1 MFIIKAEA
9 ARWKFR
15 NFQESRNPTLAFDP
29 LILTTSLAVAGV
41 LVALFLVLSVRK
53 YPKGNEKMIE
63 IWNAIREGSNAYLK
77 RQFRTITIIA
87 IIISLVI
94 LAAFSATVNF
104 TYGGE
109 IALSFLL
116 GVAFSL
122 FAAYV
127 ALYSATNANVR
138 STAAAEKSTYEAL
151 KVATLGGG
159 ALGLAVIS
167 MSLLGLSILYAAFRD
182 PGVLAG
188 FGFGASLAALFA
200 QLGGGIFTKS
210 ADVGADLV
218 GKVEENF
225 PEDDPRNPAAIADN
239 VGDNV
244 GDEAGRGADLF
255 ESLTAE
261 NLGGM
266 IIGLIVS
273 IIIFNGVINPYYV
286 TMPLIV
292 RSLGI
297 IATFVGLAV
306 AVLEK
311 KFKNP
316 IKPTRD
322 GLLVASLIAA
332 ILMFVATWYVFG
344 PSGLTPSG
352 SALGAYALY
361 GCMLSGLAAGLLIV
375 VYTEFYTGSEAK
387 PVITIAERS
396 KSGPALTIMSG
407 NAVGMISSGLPVITV
422 AVAPLISFWL
432 GEQFSG
438 FSGLLPALSNDP
450 FLGGGYRTTMAAM
463 GMLSTA
469 GIVLTMDGLG
479 PIVDNAGGIAEMSG
493 APEVIRERIE
503 PLDALGN
510 TTKALTKGYAMGSA
524 ALASLL
530 LFQAFVLEVARYQ
543 AKILDLTTITA
554 AQATLLGTKLS
565 SLGTSLALNHPDVV
579 IGALIGAM
587 LPFVFSGTAINAVS
601 VGAYRMV
608 EEVRRQLREIPG
620 LRDGTAKPNYAAAV
634 DISTR
639 TALRL
644 MVVPGA
650 IPVVAPLVVGI
661 FLGWAAVGALVVGAT
676 LSAIP
681 LAIMMMWGGAAMDNA
696 KKYVEMGHFGG
707 KNTETHAAT
716 VVGDTVGDPWKDT
729 AGPSLHILIKLL
741 NTISLVF
748 VPLFLSAIIIL

>member
-1 MFIIKAEA
+1 
-9 ARWKFR
+9 
-15 NFQESRNPTLAFDP
+15 LAFDP

-41 LVALFLVLSVRK
+41 IAAVFLVLSVRR
-53 YPKGNEKMIE
+53 YPKGNEKMIA
-63 IWNAIREGSNAYLK
+63 IWTAIREGSNAYLK
-77 RQFRTITIIA
+77 RQFRTIAVIA

-94 LAAFSATVNF
+94 VVAFGATVNF
-104 TYGGE
+104 TYGSE

-159 ALGLAVIS
+159 ALGLVVIS
-167 MSLLGLSILYAAFRD
+167 MSLLGLSILYAVFGD

-273 IIIFNGVINPYYV
+273 VILFKGVVSATIYYV

-297 IATFVGLAV
+297 VATFVGLAV
-306 AVLEK
+306 AVYEK
-311 KFKNP
+311 KFRNP

-322 GLLVASLIAA
+322 GLLVASVVVAV
-332 ILMFVATWYVFG
+332 LMFIATWYVFG

-352 SALGAYALY
+352 QALAAYALY
-361 GCMLSGLAAGLLIV
+361 GCMLSGLVAGLLIV
-375 VYTEFYTGSEAK
+375 IYTEFYTGSNAK
-387 PVITIAERS
+387 PVLTIAERS
-396 KSGPALTIMSG
+396 KSGPALTVISG
-407 NAVGMISSGLPVITV
+407 TAVGMISTGLPVITV
-422 AVAPLISFWL
+422 AIALLISFFL
-432 GEQFSG
+432 GEQFA
-438 FSGLLPALSNDP
+438 GLIGLNS
-450 FLGGGYRTTMAAM
+450 FLGGVYGTTMAAM

-493 APEVIRERIE
+493 APAVIRERIE

-543 AKILDLTTITA
+543 LKIFDLGSITQ
-554 AQATLLGTKLS
+554 AQAILLGNS
-565 SLGTSLALNHPDVV
+565 VQSLGTLLALNNPDVI
-579 IGALIGAM
+579 IGAFIGAM

-601 VGAYRMV
+601 IGSYRMV

-620 LRDGTAKPNYAAAV
+620 LREGNAKPNYAAAV

-644 MVVPGA
+644 MIVPGA
-650 IPVVAPLVVGI
+650 IPVVAPIVVGV

-676 LSAIP
+676 ISAIP
-681 LAIMMMWGGAAMDNA
+681 LAITMMWGGAAMDNA

-748 VPLFLSAIIIL
+748 IPLFLSAIIIFH

>member
-1 MFIIKAEA
+1 
-9 ARWKFR
+9 
-15 NFQESRNPTLAFDP
+15 LAFDP
-29 LILTTSLAVAGV
+29 LILTTSLAAAGV
-41 LVALFLVLSVRK
+41 IAAIFLVLSIRK
-53 YPKGNEKMIE
+53 YPKGNEKMIA
-63 IWNAIREGSNAYLK
+63 IWTAIREGSNAYLK
-77 RQFRTITIIA
+77 RQFRTIAIIA

-94 LAAFSATVNF
+94 VAAFGATVNF
-104 TYGGE
+104 IYGSE
-109 IALSFLL
+109 IGLSFLL
-116 GVAFSL
+116 GLAFSL

-159 ALGLAVIS
+159 ALGLVVIS
-167 MSLLGLSILYAAFRD
+167 MSLLGLSLLYAIFRD
-182 PGVLAG
+182 PGILAG

-273 IIIFNGVINPYYV
+273 IILFQGINVYYV

-297 IATFVGLAV
+297 VATFVGLAV
-306 AVLEK
+306 AVFEK

-322 GLLVASLIAA
+322 GLLVASVIAA

-422 AVAPLISFWL
+422 AITLLISFWL
-432 GEQFSG
+432 GEQFAG

-450 FLGGGYRTTMAAM
+450 FLGGVYGTTMAAM

-503 PLDALGN
+503 PLDVLGN

-554 AQATLLGTKLS
+554 SQATLLGTKLS

-620 LRDGTAKPNYAAAV
+620 LREGTAKPNYAAAV

-650 IPVVAPLVVGI
+650 IPVVAPLVVGV

-676 LSAIP
+676 ISAIP

-748 VPLFLSAIIIL
+748 IPLFLAAIIIL

>member
-1 MFIIKAEA
+1 M
-9 ARWKFR
+9 
-15 NFQESRNPTLAFDP
+15 AFDP

-41 LVALFLVLSVRK
+41 VAAIFLVLSVRK
-53 YPKGNEKMIE
+53 YPKGNEKMIA
-63 IWNAIREGSNAYLK
+63 IWTAIREGSNAYLK
-77 RQFRTITIIA
+77 RQFRTIAIIA

-94 LAAFSATVNF
+94 LAAFGATINF

-116 GVAFSL
+116 GVVFSL

-159 ALGLAVIS
+159 ALGLVVIS
-167 MSLLGLSILYAAFRD
+167 MSLLGLSLLYAAFGD

-306 AVLEK
+306 AVFEK

-322 GLLVASLIAA
+322 GLLVASVIAA

-344 PSGLTPSG
+344 PSASG
-352 SALGAYALY
+352 SALAVYALY
-361 GCMLSGLAAGLLIV
+361 GCMVSGLAAGLLIV
-375 VYTEFYTGSEAK
+375 VYTEFYTGSNAK

-396 KSGPALTIMSG
+396 KSGPALTVMSG
-407 NAVGMISSGLPVITV
+407 NAVGLISSGLPVITV
-422 AVAPLISFWL
+422 AVALLISFGL
-432 GEQFSG
+432 GEQFA
-438 FSGLLPALSNDP
+438 GLIPALNGNP
-450 FLGGGYRTTMAAM
+450 FLGGVYGTTMATM

-543 AKILDLTTITA
+543 AGNLCVPTITSSCA
-554 AQATLLGTKLS
+554 ATLATKLS
-565 SLGTSLALNHPDVV
+565 SLGALLALNHPDVV

-620 LRDGTAKPNYAAAV
+620 LREGTAKPNYAAAV
-634 DISTR
+634 DISTK

-650 IPVVAPLVVGI
+650 IPVVAPIVVGI

-676 LSAIP
+676 ISAIP

-748 VPLFLSAIIIL
+748 IPLFLSAIIIFH

>member
-1 MFIIKAEA
+1 M
-9 ARWKFR
+9 
-15 NFQESRNPTLAFDP
+15 AFDP

-41 LVALFLVLSVRK
+41 VAAIFLVLSVRK
-53 YPKGNEKMIE
+53 YPKGNEKMIA
-63 IWNAIREGSNAYLK
+63 IWTAIREGSNAYLK
-77 RQFRTITIIA
+77 RQFRTIAIIA
-87 IIISLVI
+87 IIISFVI
-94 LAAFSATVNF
+94 LAAFGATINF

-116 GVAFSL
+116 GVTFSL

-159 ALGLAVIS
+159 ALGLVVIS
-167 MSLLGLSILYAAFRD
+167 MSLLGLSLLYAAFGD

-306 AVLEK
+306 AVFEK

-322 GLLVASLIAA
+322 GLLVASVIAA

-344 PSGLTPSG
+344 PSASG
-352 SALGAYALY
+352 SALAVYSLY
-361 GCMLSGLAAGLLIV
+361 GCMVSGLAAGLLIV
-375 VYTEFYTGSEAK
+375 VYTEFYTGSNAK

-396 KSGPALTIMSG
+396 KSGPALTVMSG
-407 NAVGMISSGLPVITV
+407 NAVGLISSGLPVITV
-422 AVAPLISFWL
+422 AVALLVSFGL
-432 GEQFSG
+432 GEQFA
-438 FSGLLPALSNDP
+438 GLIPALNGNP
-450 FLGGGYRTTMAAM
+450 FLGGVYGTTMATM

-543 AKILDLTTITA
+543 AGNLCVPTITSSCA
-554 AQATLLGTKLS
+554 ATLATKLS
-565 SLGTSLALNHPDVV
+565 SLGALLALNHPDVV

-620 LRDGTAKPNYAAAV
+620 LREGTAKPNYAAAV
-634 DISTR
+634 DISTK

-650 IPVVAPLVVGI
+650 IPVVAPIVVGI

-676 LSAIP
+676 ISAIP

-748 VPLFLSAIIIL
+748 IPLFLSAIIIFH

>member
-1 MFIIKAEA
+1 M
-9 ARWKFR
+9 
-15 NFQESRNPTLAFDP
+15 AFDP

-41 LVALFLVLSVRK
+41 IAAIFLVLSVRK
-53 YPKGNEKMIE
+53 YPKGNEKMIA
-63 IWNAIREGSNAYLK
+63 IWTAIREGSNAYLK
-77 RQFRTITIIA
+77 RQFRTIAIIA

-94 LAAFSATVNF
+94 LAAFGATINF

-159 ALGLAVIS
+159 ALGLVVIS
-167 MSLLGLSILYAAFRD
+167 MSLLGLSLLYAAFGD

-306 AVLEK
+306 AVFEK

-322 GLLVASLIAA
+322 GLLVASVIAA

-344 PSGLTPSG
+344 PSASG
-352 SALGAYALY
+352 SALAVYALY
-361 GCMLSGLAAGLLIV
+361 GCMVSGLAAGLLIV
-375 VYTEFYTGSEAK
+375 VYTEFYTGSNAK

-396 KSGPALTIMSG
+396 KSGPALTVMSG
-407 NAVGMISSGLPVITV
+407 NAVGLISSGLPVITV
-422 AVAPLISFWL
+422 AVALLISFGL
-432 GEQFSG
+432 GEQFA
-438 FSGLLPALSNDP
+438 GLIPALNGNP
-450 FLGGGYRTTMAAM
+450 FLGGVYGTTMATM

-543 AKILDLTTITA
+543 AGNLCVPTITSSCA
-554 AQATLLGTKLS
+554 ATLATKLS
-565 SLGTSLALNHPDVV
+565 SLGALLALNHPDVV

-620 LRDGTAKPNYAAAV
+620 LREGTAKPNYAAAV
-634 DISTR
+634 DISTK

-650 IPVVAPLVVGI
+650 IPVVAPIVVGI

-676 LSAIP
+676 ISAIP

-748 VPLFLSAIIIL
+748 IPLFLSAIIIFH

>member
-1 MFIIKAEA
+1 
-9 ARWKFR
+9 
-15 NFQESRNPTLAFDP
+15 LAFDP
-29 LILTTSLAVAGV
+29 LILTTSLAVVGV
-41 LVALFLVLSVRK
+41 IASIILVLSVKK
-53 YPKGNEKMIE
+53 YPTGNEKMIA
-63 IWNAIREGSNAYLK
+63 IWKAIMEGSNAYLK
-77 RQFRTITIIA
+77 RQFRTIGIIAVIIA
-87 IIISLVI
+87 IVI
-94 LAAFSATVNF
+94 VAAFGGIFSL
-104 TYGGE
+104 TYGAE
-109 IALSFLL
+109 IAFSFLL
-116 GVAFSL
+116 GVTFSL
-122 FAAYV
+122 VAAYI
-127 ALYSATNANVR
+127 AMYSATNANVR
-138 STAAAEKSTYEAL
+138 STAAAETSTYLAL

-167 MSLLGLSILYAAFRD
+167 MSLLGLSLLYAAFGD

-273 IIIFNGVINPYYV
+273 IILFQGISVYYV

-306 AVLEK
+306 AIFEK

-322 GLLVASLIAA
+322 GLLVASVVAA
-332 ILMFVATWYVFG
+332 ILMFIATWYVFG
-344 PSGLTPSG
+344 PSGVTPSG
-352 SALGAYALY
+352 SALAAYALY

-375 VYTEFYTGSEAK
+375 LYTEYYTGSEAK
-387 PVITIAERS
+387 SVITIAERS

-407 NAVGMISSGLPVITV
+407 TAVGMISSGLPVITV
-422 AVAPLISFWL
+422 AITLLISFGL
-432 GEQFSG
+432 GEQFAVQAG
-438 FSGLLPALSNDP
+438 ISNT
-450 FLGGGYRTTMAAM
+450 FLGGVYGTTMATM

-493 APEVIRERIE
+493 APLEVRERIE
-503 PLDALGN
+503 PLDTLGN

-543 AKILDLTTITA
+543 AKITDLTSITS
-554 AQATLLGTKLS
+554 AQAILLGTKLS
-565 SLGTSLALNHPDVV
+565 SLGSALALNHPDVV
-579 IGALIGAM
+579 IGALIGGM

-608 EEVRRQLREIPG
+608 EEVRRQFREIPG
-620 LRDGTAKPNYAAAV
+620 LREGTAKPNYAAAV

-650 IPVVAPLVVGI
+650 IPVVAPIVVGI

-696 KKYVEMGHFGG
+696 KKYVEAGHFGG

-748 VPLFLSAIIIL
+748 IPLFLVALISLA

>member
-1 MFIIKAEA
+1 M
-9 ARWKFR
+9 
-15 NFQESRNPTLAFDP
+15 AFDP

-41 LVALFLVLSVRK
+41 VAAIFLVLSVRK
-53 YPKGNEKMIE
+53 YPKGNEKMIV
-63 IWNAIREGSNAYLK
+63 IWTAIREGSNAYLK
-77 RQFRTITIIA
+77 RQFRTIAIIA

-94 LAAFSATVNF
+94 LVAFGATINF

-159 ALGLAVIS
+159 ALGLVVIS
-167 MSLLGLSILYAAFRD
+167 MSLLGLSLLYAIFRD

-306 AVLEK
+306 AVFEK

-322 GLLVASLIAA
+322 GLLAASAVAA
-332 ILMFVATWYVFG
+332 ILMFIATWYVFG
-344 PSGLTPSG
+344 PPASG
-352 SALGAYALY
+352 SALAVYALY
-361 GCMLSGLAAGLLIV
+361 GCMVSGLAAGLLIV
-375 VYTEFYTGSEAK
+375 VYTEFYTGSNAK

-396 KSGPALTIMSG
+396 KSGPALTVMSG
-407 NAVGMISSGLPVITV
+407 NAVGLISSGLPVITV
-422 AVAPLISFWL
+422 AIVLLISFGL
-432 GEQFSG
+432 GEQFA
-438 FSGLLPALSNDP
+438 GLIPALAGNA
-450 FLGGGYRTTMAAM
+450 FLGGVYGTTMATM

-493 APEVIRERIE
+493 APEIIRERIE

-543 AKILDLTTITA
+543 AKIIDLTTITS

-601 VGAYRMV
+601 IGAYRMV

-620 LRDGTAKPNYAAAV
+620 LREGTAKPNYAAAV

-650 IPVVAPLVVGI
+650 IPVVAPLVVGV

-676 LSAIP
+676 ISAIP

-748 VPLFLSAIIIL
+748 IPLFLAAIIIL

>member
-1 MFIIKAEA
+1 M
-9 ARWKFR
+9 
-15 NFQESRNPTLAFDP
+15 AFDP
-29 LILTTSLAVAGV
+29 LLLTTTLAIAGVAVAIW
-41 LVALFLVLSVRK
+41 LVYSIKK
-53 YPKGNEKMIE
+53 YPTGNEKMVAV
-63 IWNAIREGSNAYLK
+63 WKAIREGANAYLR
-77 RQFRTITIIA
+77 RQFRTIAIIAVIIA
-87 IIISLVI
+87 ILIVV
-94 LAAFSATVNF
+94 AFGATVNF

-109 IALSFLL
+109 VAFSFLL
-116 GVAFSL
+116 GVTFSL
-122 FAAYV
+122 FAAYI
-127 ALYSATNANVR
+127 AMYSATNSNVR

-151 KVATLGGG
+151 KVATMGGG
-159 ALGLAVIS
+159 ALGLIVIS
-167 MSLLGLSILYAAFRD
+167 MSLLGLSVLYAAFGD

-273 IIIFNGVINPYYV
+273 IILFQGITGNNVYYV

-297 IATFVGLAV
+297 VATFVGLGIAIY
-306 AVLEK
+306 EK

-322 GLLVASLIAA
+322 GLLVASVIAA
-332 ILMFVATWYVFG
+332 VLMFVATWYVFG
-344 PSGLTPSG
+344 PSGLTTITGVTDSNR
-352 SALGAYALY
+352 ALGAFALY
-361 GCMLSGLAAGLLIV
+361 GCMISGLAAGLLIV
-375 VYTEFYTGSEAK
+375 LYTEFYTGSEAK
-387 PVITIAERS
+387 WVVTIAERS
-396 KSGPALTIMSG
+396 KSGPALTVTSG
-407 NAVGMISSGLPVITV
+407 TAVGMISSGLPVITV
-422 AVAPLISFWL
+422 AVVLLISFGL
-432 GEQFSG
+432 GEQFANLA
-438 FSGLLPALSNDP
+438 GLGNT
-450 FLGGGYRTTMAAM
+450 FLGGVYGTTMATM

-493 APEVIRERIE
+493 APPEIRDRIE

-543 AKILDLTTITA
+543 AKLFDLTKISSADA
-554 AQATLLGTKLS
+554 ASLAGQLSGLGKY
-565 SLGTSLALNHPDVV
+565 LALNRPEIVV
-579 IGALIGAM
+579 SLLIGGM
-587 LPFVFSGTAINAVS
+587 LPFLFSGMAINAVS
-601 VGAYRMV
+601 IGAYRMV
-608 EEVRRQLREIPG
+608 EEVRRQLKEIPG
-620 LRDGTAKPNYAAAV
+620 LREGTARPDYARAV

-644 MVVPGA
+644 MVAPGA
-650 IPVVAPLVVGI
+650 IPVVAPVVIGI
-661 FLGWAAVGALVVGAT
+661 FLGWQAVGALVVGASI
-676 LSAIP
+676 SAIS

-696 KKYVEMGHFGG
+696 KKYVEAGNLGG
-707 KNTETHAAT
+707 KNSKTHAAT

-748 VPLFLSAIIIL
+748 IPIFLAALISL

>member
-1 MFIIKAEA
+1 MFA
-9 ARWKFR
+9 
-15 NFQESRNPTLAFDP
+15 
-29 LILTTSLAVAGV
+29 
-41 LVALFLVLSVRK
+41 
-53 YPKGNEKMIE
+53 
-63 IWNAIREGSNAYLK
+63 IWTAIREGSNAYLK
-77 RQFRTITIIA
+77 RQFRTIAIIA

-94 LAAFSATVNF
+94 VASFGATVDF
-104 TYGGE
+104 TYGSE

-116 GVAFSL
+116 GVLFSL

-138 STAAAEKSTYEAL
+138 STAAAEESTYEAL

-159 ALGLAVIS
+159 GLGLVVIS
-167 MSLLGLSILYAAFRD
+167 MSLLGLSLLYALFQD

-218 GKVEENF
+218 WKVEENF
-225 PEDDPRNPAAIADN
+225 PEDDARNPAAIADN

-306 AVLEK
+306 AVVEK

-322 GLLVASLIAA
+322 GLLVASVIAA
-332 ILMFVATWYVFG
+332 VLIFIATWYVFG

-352 SALGAYALY
+352 SALAAYALY
-361 GCMLSGLAAGLLIV
+361 GCMVSVLVAGLLIV
-375 VYTEFYTGSEAK
+375 LYTEYYTGSEAK
-387 PVITIAERS
+387 SVITIAERS

-407 NAVGMISSGLPVITV
+407 SAVGMISSGLPVITV
-422 AVAPLISFWL
+422 AITLLISFAL
-432 GEQFSG
+432 GEQFAVQAG
-438 FSGLLPALSNDP
+438 ITDR
-450 FLGGGYRTTMAAM
+450 FLGGVYGTTMATM

-493 APEVIRERIE
+493 APDEVRERIE
-503 PLDALGN
+503 PLDTLGN
-510 TTKALTKGYAMGSA
+510 TNKALTKGYAKGSA

-543 AKILDLTTITA
+543 AKITDLTNITS
-554 AQATLLGTKLS
+554 AQAILLGTKLS
-565 SLGTSLALNHPDVV
+565 SLGSALALNHPDVV
-579 IGALIGAM
+579 IGALIGGM
-587 LPFVFSGTAINAVS
+587 LPFVFSGTALNALS
-601 VGAYRMV
+601 VGAWRMV
-608 EEVRRQLREIPG
+608 QEVQRQFRKMPG
-620 LRDGTAKPNYAAAV
+620 LREGTAKPNYAAA
-634 DISTR
+634 
-639 TALRL
+639 A
-644 MVVPGA
+644 
-650 IPVVAPLVVGI
+650 
-661 FLGWAAVGALVVGAT
+661 
-676 LSAIP
+676 
-681 LAIMMMWGGAAMDNA
+681 
-696 KKYVEMGHFGG
+696 
-707 KNTETHAAT
+707 
-716 VVGDTVGDPWKDT
+716 
-729 AGPSLHILIKLL
+729 
-741 NTISLVF
+741 
-748 VPLFLSAIIIL
+748 

>member
-1 MFIIKAEA
+1 
-9 ARWKFR
+9 
-15 NFQESRNPTLAFDP
+15 LAFDP
-29 LILTTSLAVAGV
+29 LILTTSLAVVGV
-41 LVALFLVLSVRK
+41 IASMILVLSVKK
-53 YPKGNEKMIE
+53 YPTGNEKMIA
-63 IWNAIREGSNAYLK
+63 IWKAIMEGSNAYLK
-77 RQFRTITIIA
+77 RQFRTIGIIAVIIA
-87 IIISLVI
+87 IVI
-94 LAAFSATVNF
+94 VAAFGGIFSL
-104 TYGGE
+104 TYGAE
-109 IALSFLL
+109 IAFSFLL
-116 GVAFSL
+116 GVTFSL
-122 FAAYV
+122 IAAYI
-127 ALYSATNANVR
+127 AMYSATNANVR
-138 STAAAEKSTYEAL
+138 STAAAETSTYLAL

-167 MSLLGLSILYAAFRD
+167 MSLLGLSLLYAAFGD
-182 PGVLAG
+182 PGVLAW

-273 IIIFNGVINPYYV
+273 IILFQGISVYYV

-306 AVLEK
+306 AIFEK

-322 GLLVASLIAA
+322 GLLVASVVAA
-332 ILMFVATWYVFG
+332 ILMFIATWYVFG
-344 PSGLTPSG
+344 PSGVTPGG
-352 SALGAYALY
+352 SALAAYALY
-361 GCMLSGLAAGLLIV
+361 GCMVSGLAAGLLIV
-375 VYTEFYTGSEAK
+375 LYTEYYTGSGAK
-387 PVITIAERS
+387 SVITIAERS

-407 NAVGMISSGLPVITV
+407 TAVGMISSGLPVITV
-422 AVAPLISFWL
+422 AITLLISFAL
-432 GEQFSG
+432 GEQFAV
-438 FSGLLPALSNDP
+438 LAKINDT
-450 FLGGGYRTTMAAM
+450 FLGGVYGTTMATM

-493 APEVIRERIE
+493 APDEVRERIE
-503 PLDALGN
+503 PLDTLGN

-543 AKILDLTTITA
+543 AKITDLTSITS

-565 SLGTSLALNHPDVV
+565 SLGSALALNHPDVV

-608 EEVRRQLREIPG
+608 EEVRRQFREIPG
-620 LRDGTAKPNYAAAV
+620 LREGTAKPNYAAAV

-650 IPVVAPLVVGI
+650 IPVVAPIVVGV

-696 KKYVEMGHFGG
+696 KKYVEAGHFGG

-748 VPLFLSAIIIL
+748 IPLFLAALILL

>member
-1 MFIIKAEA
+1 
-9 ARWKFR
+9 
-15 NFQESRNPTLAFDP
+15 LAFDP
-29 LILTTSLAVAGV
+29 LLLTTSLAVVGV
-41 LVALFLVLSVRK
+41 IASIILVLSVKK
-53 YPKGNEKMIE
+53 YPTGNEKMVA
-63 IWNAIREGSNAYLK
+63 IWKAIMEGANAYLK
-77 RQFRTITIIA
+77 RQFRTIGIIA
-87 IIISLVI
+87 IIIAIVI
-94 LAAFSATVNF
+94 LAAFSTTFTV
-104 TYGGE
+104 TYSAE
-109 IALSFLL
+109 IAFSFLL
-116 GVAFSL
+116 GVTFSL
-122 FAAYV
+122 VAAYI
-127 ALYSATNANVR
+127 AMYSATNANVR
-138 STAAAEKSTYEAL
+138 STTAAEQSTYLAL

-273 IIIFNGVINPYYV
+273 IILFQGISVYYV

-306 AVLEK
+306 AIFEK

-322 GLLVASLIAA
+322 GLLVASVVAA
-332 ILMFVATWYVFG
+332 ILMFIATWYVFG

-352 SALGAYALY
+352 SALAAYALY
-361 GCMLSGLAAGLLIV
+361 GCMVSGLAAGLLIV
-375 VYTEFYTGSEAK
+375 LYTEYYTGSEAK
-387 PVITIAERS
+387 SVITIAERS

-407 NAVGMISSGLPVITV
+407 TAVGMISSGLPVITV
-422 AVAPLISFWL
+422 AITLLISFAL
-432 GEQFSG
+432 GEQFAVQAG
-438 FSGLLPALSNDP
+438 ITDT
-450 FLGGGYRTTMAAM
+450 FLGGVYGTTMATM

-493 APEVIRERIE
+493 APVEVRERIE
-503 PLDALGN
+503 PLDTLGN

-543 AKILDLTTITA
+543 AKITDLTTITS
-554 AQATLLGTKLS
+554 AQAALLGTKLS
-565 SLGTSLALNHPDVV
+565 SLGSALALNHPDVV
-579 IGALIGAM
+579 IGALIGGM

-608 EEVRRQLREIPG
+608 EEVRRQFREIPG
-620 LRDGTAKPNYAAAV
+620 LREGTAKPNYAAAV

-650 IPVVAPLVVGI
+650 IPVVAPIVVGV

-696 KKYVEMGHFGG
+696 KKYVEAGHFGG

-716 VVGDTVGDPWKDT
+716 IVGDTVGDPWKDT

-748 VPLFLSAIIIL
+748 IPLFLVALISLA

>member
-1 MFIIKAEA
+1 M
-9 ARWKFR
+9 
-15 NFQESRNPTLAFDP
+15 AFDP

-41 LVALFLVLSVRK
+41 IAAIFLVLSVRK
-53 YPKGNEKMIE
+53 YPKGNEKMIV
-63 IWNAIREGSNAYLK
+63 IWTAIREGSNAYLK

-94 LAAFSATVNF
+94 LAAFGATVTF

-159 ALGLAVIS
+159 ALGLVVIS
-167 MSLLGLSILYAAFRD
+167 MSLLGLSLLYALFRD

-352 SALGAYALY
+352 SSQAAYALY

-375 VYTEFYTGSEAK
+375 VYTEYYTGSNAK
-387 PVITIAERS
+387 SVITIAERS

-422 AVAPLISFWL
+422 AVALLISFWL
-432 GEQFSG
+432 GEQFAR
-438 FSGLLPALSNDP
+438 FSGLLPALNNDP
-450 FLGGGYRTTMAAM
+450 FLGGVYGTTMAAM

-543 AKILDLTTITA
+543 AKIVDLTKITVDQVTGPNGLA
-554 AQATLLGTKLS
+554 TKLS
-565 SLGTSLALNHPDVV
+565 VLGGSLALNHPDVV

-601 VGAYRMV
+601 IGAYRMV

-620 LRDGTAKPNYAAAV
+620 LREGTAKPNYAAAV

-650 IPVVAPLVVGI
+650 IPVVAPIIIGV

-676 LSAIP
+676 ISAIP

-748 VPLFLSAIIIL
+748 IPLFLAAIIIF

>member
-1 MFIIKAEA
+1 
-9 ARWKFR
+9 
-15 NFQESRNPTLAFDP
+15 LAFDP

-41 LVALFLVLSVRK
+41 VAAIFLVLSVQK
-53 YPKGNEKMIE
+53 YPKGNEKMIG
-63 IWNAIREGSNAYLK
+63 IWTAIREGSNAYLK
-77 RQFRTITIIA
+77 RQFRTIAIIA

-94 LAAFSATVNF
+94 LAAFGATINF

-159 ALGLAVIS
+159 ALGLVVIG
-167 MSLLGLSILYAAFRD
+167 MSLLGLSLLYAAFGD

-306 AVLEK
+306 AIFEK

-322 GLLVASLIAA
+322 GLLVASVIAA

-344 PSGLTPSG
+344 PSASG
-352 SALGAYALY
+352 SALAVYALY
-361 GCMLSGLAAGLLIV
+361 GCMVSGLAAGLLIV
-375 VYTEFYTGSEAK
+375 VYTEFYTGSNAK

-396 KSGPALTIMSG
+396 KSGPALTVMSG
-407 NAVGMISSGLPVITV
+407 NAVGLISSGLPVITV
-422 AVAPLISFWL
+422 AVVLLISFGL
-432 GEQFSG
+432 GEQFA
-438 FSGLLPALSNDP
+438 GLIPALNGNP
-450 FLGGGYRTTMAAM
+450 FLGGVYGTTMATM

-479 PIVDNAGGIAEMSG
+479 PIVDNEMSG

-543 AKILDLTTITA
+543 AGNLCVPTITSSCA
-554 AQATLLGTKLS
+554 ATLATKLS
-565 SLGTSLALNHPDVV
+565 SLGALLALNHPDVV

-620 LRDGTAKPNYAAAV
+620 LREGTAKPNYAAAV
-634 DISTR
+634 DISTK

-650 IPVVAPLVVGI
+650 IPVVAPIVVGI

-676 LSAIP
+676 ISAIP

-748 VPLFLSAIIIL
+748 IPLFLSAIIIFH

>member
-1 MFIIKAEA
+1 
-9 ARWKFR
+9 
-15 NFQESRNPTLAFDP
+15 LAFDP
-29 LILTTSLAVAGV
+29 LILTTALALAGV
-41 LVALFLVLSVRK
+41 VAAIFLVLTVRK
-53 YPKGNEKMIE
+53 YPKGNERMIA
-63 IWNAIREGSNAYLK
+63 IWTAIREGSNAYLK
-77 RQFRTITIIA
+77 RQFRTIAIIA

-94 LAAFSATVNF
+94 LAAFGATVNF
-104 TYGGE
+104 TYGSE

-159 ALGLAVIS
+159 ALGLVVIS
-167 MSLLGLSILYAAFRD
+167 MSLLGLSVLYAIFRD
-182 PGVLAG
+182 PGILAG

-273 IIIFNGVINPYYV
+273 IILFQGINVYYV

-297 IATFVGLAV
+297 VATFVGLAV
-306 AVLEK
+306 AVFEK

-322 GLLVASLIAA
+322 GLLVASVIAA
-332 ILMFVATWYVFG
+332 ILMFIATWYVFG

-375 VYTEFYTGSEAK
+375 VYTEFYTGSGAK

-422 AVAPLISFWL
+422 AIALLISFWL
-432 GEQFSG
+432 GEQFAG

-450 FLGGGYRTTMAAM
+450 FLGGVYGTTMAAM

-601 VGAYRMV
+601 IGAYRMV

-620 LRDGTAKPNYAAAV
+620 LREGTAKPNYAAAV

-676 LSAIP
+676 ISAIP

-748 VPLFLSAIIIL
+748 IPLFLAAIIIL

>member
-1 MFIIKAEA
+1 
-9 ARWKFR
+9 
-15 NFQESRNPTLAFDP
+15 LAFDP

-41 LVALFLVLSVRK
+41 VAAIFLVLSVRK
-53 YPKGNEKMIE
+53 YPKGNEKMIA
-63 IWNAIREGSNAYLK
+63 IWTAIREGSNAYLK
-77 RQFRTITIIA
+77 RQFRTIAIIA

-94 LAAFSATVNF
+94 LAAFGATVNF
-104 TYGGE
+104 TYGSE
-109 IALSFLL
+109 IAFSFLL

-138 STAAAEKSTYEAL
+138 ATAAAEKSTYEAL

-159 ALGLAVIS
+159 ALGLVVIS
-167 MSLLGLSILYAAFRD
+167 MSLLGLSLLYAIFRD

-273 IIIFNGVINPYYV
+273 IILFQGINVYYV

-297 IATFVGLAV
+297 VATFVGLAV
-306 AVLEK
+306 AVFEK

-322 GLLVASLIAA
+322 GLLIASVIAA

-352 SALGAYALY
+352 SALGAIALY

-422 AVAPLISFWL
+422 AITLLISFWL
-432 GEQFSG
+432 GEQFAG
-438 FSGLLPALSNDP
+438 FSGLLPALGKDP
-450 FLGGGYRTTMAAM
+450 FLGGVYGTTMAAM

-620 LRDGTAKPNYAAAV
+620 LREGTAKPNYAAAV

-650 IPVVAPLVVGI
+650 IPVVAPLVVGV

-676 LSAIP
+676 ISAIP

-748 VPLFLSAIIIL
+748 IPLFLAAIIVL

>member
-1 MFIIKAEA
+1 
-9 ARWKFR
+9 
-15 NFQESRNPTLAFDP
+15 LAFDP

-41 LVALFLVLSVRK
+41 IAAIFLVLSVRK
-53 YPKGNEKMIE
+53 YPKGNEKMIA
-63 IWNAIREGSNAYLK
+63 IWTAIREGSNAYLK
-77 RQFRTITIIA
+77 RQFRTIAIIA

-94 LAAFSATVNF
+94 VAAFGATVNL
-104 TYGGE
+104 TYGSE
-109 IALSFLL
+109 IGLSFLL

-159 ALGLAVIS
+159 ALGLVVIS
-167 MSLLGLSILYAAFRD
+167 MSLLGLSLLYAVFRD
-182 PGVLAG
+182 PGILAG

-273 IIIFNGVINPYYV
+273 IILFQGINPYYV

-297 IATFVGLAV
+297 VATFVGLAV
-306 AVLEK
+306 AVFEK

-322 GLLVASLIAA
+322 GLLIASLVAA

-422 AVAPLISFWL
+422 AIALLISFWL
-432 GEQFSG
+432 GEQFAG

-450 FLGGGYRTTMAAM
+450 FLGGVYGTTMAAM

-543 AKILDLTTITA
+543 AKILDLTKISG
-554 AQATLLGTKLS
+554 AQAALLGTKLS

-608 EEVRRQLREIPG
+608 EEVRRQLKEIPG
-620 LRDGTAKPNYAAAV
+620 LREGTAKPNYAAAV

-676 LSAIP
+676 ISAIP

-748 VPLFLSAIIIL
+748 IPLFLAAIIIL

>member
-1 MFIIKAEA
+1 
-9 ARWKFR
+9 
-15 NFQESRNPTLAFDP
+15 LAFDP

-41 LVALFLVLSVRK
+41 VAAIFLVLSVRK
-53 YPKGNEKMIE
+53 YPKGNEKMIA
-63 IWNAIREGSNAYLK
+63 IWTAIREGSNAYLK
-77 RQFRTITIIA
+77 RQFRTIAIIA

-94 LAAFSATVNF
+94 LAAFGATINF

-159 ALGLAVIS
+159 ALGLVVIS
-167 MSLLGLSILYAAFRD
+167 MSLLGLSLLYAAFGD

-306 AVLEK
+306 AVFEK

-322 GLLVASLIAA
+322 GLLVASVIAA

-344 PSGLTPSG
+344 PSASG
-352 SALGAYALY
+352 SALAVYALY
-361 GCMLSGLAAGLLIV
+361 GCMVSGLAAGLLIV
-375 VYTEFYTGSEAK
+375 VYTEFYTGSNAK

-396 KSGPALTIMSG
+396 KSGPALTVMSG
-407 NAVGMISSGLPVITV
+407 NAVGLISSGLPVITV
-422 AVAPLISFWL
+422 AVALLVSFGL
-432 GEQFSG
+432 GEQFA
-438 FSGLLPALSNDP
+438 GLIPALNGNP
-450 FLGGGYRTTMAAM
+450 FLGGVYGTTMATM

-543 AKILDLTTITA
+543 AGNLCVPTITSSCA
-554 AQATLLGTKLS
+554 ATLATKLS
-565 SLGTSLALNHPDVV
+565 SLGALLALNHPDVV

-620 LRDGTAKPNYAAAV
+620 LREGTAKPNYAAAV
-634 DISTR
+634 DISTK

-650 IPVVAPLVVGI
+650 IPVVAPIVVGI

-676 LSAIP
+676 ISAIP

-748 VPLFLSAIIIL
+748 IPLFLSAIIIFH

>member
-1 MFIIKAEA
+1 M
-9 ARWKFR
+9 
-15 NFQESRNPTLAFDP
+15 AFDP
-29 LILTTSLAVAGV
+29 LLLTTSLAIAGV
-41 LVALFLVLSVRK
+41 AVAIYIVYDIRK
-53 YPKGNEKMIE
+53 YPTGNEKMVA
-63 IWNAIREGSNAYLK
+63 IWKAIREGANAYLK
-77 RQFRTITIIA
+77 RQFRTIAIIA

-94 LAAFSATVNF
+94 LGAFSATVNF

-116 GVAFSL
+116 GVVFSL
-122 FAAYV
+122 FAAYI
-127 ALYSATNANVR
+127 ALYSATNSNVR

-151 KVATLGGG
+151 RVATMGGG
-159 ALGLAVIS
+159 ALGLIVIS
-167 MSLLGLSILYAAFRD
+167 MSLLGLSLLYAAFGD

-273 IIIFNGVINPYYV
+273 IIIFQGINIYYV

-297 IATFVGLAV
+297 VATFGGLAV
-306 AVLEK
+306 AIVEK

-322 GLLVASLIAA
+322 GLLVASVIAGV
-332 ILMFVATWYVFG
+332 LMFVATWYVFG

-352 SALGAYALY
+352 STLAVFALY
-361 GCMLSGLAAGLLIV
+361 GCMVSGLVSGLLIV
-375 VYTEFYTGSEAK
+375 LYTEFYTGTEAK
-387 PVITIAERS
+387 SVITIAERS
-396 KSGPALTIMSG
+396 KSGPALTVMSG
-407 NAVGMISSGLPVITV
+407 TAVGMISTGLPVITV
-422 AVAPLISFWL
+422 AIALLISFGL
-432 GEQFSG
+432 GEQFAS
-438 FSGLLPALSNDP
+438 LIPALAGNV
-450 FLGGGYRTTMAAM
+450 FLGGVYGTTMATM

-524 ALASLL
+524 ALASCCS
-530 LFQAFVLEVARYQ
+530 FRR
-543 AKILDLTTITA
+543 
-554 AQATLLGTKLS
+554 LS
-565 SLGTSLALNHPDVV
+565 W
-579 IGALIGAM
+579 
-587 LPFVFSGTAINAVS
+587 
-601 VGAYRMV
+601 R
-608 EEVRRQLREIPG
+608 
-620 LRDGTAKPNYAAAV
+620 
-634 DISTR
+634 
-639 TALRL
+639 
-644 MVVPGA
+644 
-650 IPVVAPLVVGI
+650 
-661 FLGWAAVGALVVGAT
+661 
-676 LSAIP
+676 
-681 LAIMMMWGGAAMDNA
+681 
-696 KKYVEMGHFGG
+696 
-707 KNTETHAAT
+707 
-716 VVGDTVGDPWKDT
+716 
-729 AGPSLHILIKLL
+729 
-741 NTISLVF
+741 
-748 VPLFLSAIIIL
+748 

>member
-1 MFIIKAEA
+1 
-9 ARWKFR
+9 
-15 NFQESRNPTLAFDP
+15 LAFDP
-29 LILTTSLAVAGV
+29 LLLTTSLAVIGV
-41 LVALFLVLSVRK
+41 IASIILVRSVKK
-53 YPKGNEKMIE
+53 YPTGNEKMIA
-63 IWNAIREGSNAYLK
+63 IWKAIMEGANAYLK
-77 RQFRTITIIA
+77 RQFRTIGVIA
-87 IIISLVI
+87 VIISFVI
-94 LAAFSATVNF
+94 LAAFSATF
-104 TYGGE
+104 TLTYGAE
-109 IALSFLL
+109 IAFSFLL
-116 GVAFSL
+116 GVTFSL
-122 FAAYV
+122 VAAYI
-127 ALYSATNANVR
+127 AMYSATNANVR
-138 STAAAEKSTYEAL
+138 STAAAETSTYLAL
-151 KVATLGGG
+151 RVATLGGG

-167 MSLLGLSILYAAFRD
+167 MSLLGLSLLYAAFRD
-182 PGVLAG
+182 PGILAG

-273 IIIFNGVINPYYV
+273 IILFQGISVYYV

-306 AVLEK
+306 AIFEK

-322 GLLVASLIAA
+322 GLLVSSVVAA
-332 ILMFVATWYVFG
+332 ILMFIATWYVFG
-344 PSGLTPSG
+344 PSGAAPSGVTPSS
-352 SALGAYALY
+352 SALAAYALY
-361 GCMLSGLAAGLLIV
+361 GCMVSGLAAGLLIV
-375 VYTEFYTGSEAK
+375 LYTEYYTGSEAK
-387 PVITIAERS
+387 SVITIAERS

-407 NAVGMISSGLPVITV
+407 TAVGMISSGLPVITV
-422 AVAPLISFWL
+422 AITLLISFGL
-432 GEQFSG
+432 GEQFAFQAG
-438 FSGLLPALSNDP
+438 ISNT
-450 FLGGGYRTTMAAM
+450 FLGGVYGTTMATM

-493 APEVIRERIE
+493 APVEVRERIE
-503 PLDALGN
+503 PLDTLGN

-543 AKILDLTTITA
+543 AKITDLTSITS
-554 AQATLLGTKLS
+554 AQAVLLGTKLS
-565 SLGTSLALNHPDVV
+565 SLGSALALNHPDVV
-579 IGALIGAM
+579 IGALIGGM

-608 EEVRRQLREIPG
+608 EEVRRQFREIPG
-620 LRDGTAKPNYAAAV
+620 LREGTAKPNYAAAV

-650 IPVVAPLVVGI
+650 IPVVAPIVVGV

-696 KKYVEMGHFGG
+696 KKYVEAGHFGG

-716 VVGDTVGDPWKDT
+716 IVGDTVGDPWKDT

-748 VPLFLSAIIIL
+748 IPLFLVALISLA

>member
-1 MFIIKAEA
+1 M
-9 ARWKFR
+9 
-15 NFQESRNPTLAFDP
+15 AFDP
-29 LILTTSLAVAGV
+29 LLLTTSLAVIGV
-41 LVALFLVLSVRK
+41 IASIILVLSVKK
-53 YPKGNEKMIE
+53 YPIGNEKMIA
-63 IWNAIREGSNAYLK
+63 IWKAIMEGSTAYLK
-77 RQFRTITIIA
+77 RQFRTIGIIAVIIA
-87 IIISLVI
+87 IVMV
-94 LAAFSATVNF
+94 AAFGGIFSL
-104 TYGGE
+104 TYGAE
-109 IALSFLL
+109 IAFSFLL
-116 GVAFSL
+116 GVTFSL
-122 FAAYV
+122 VAAYI
-127 ALYSATNANVR
+127 AMYSATNANVR
-138 STAAAEKSTYEAL
+138 STAAAEKSTYLAL
-151 KVATLGGG
+151 RVATLGGG

-167 MSLLGLSILYAAFRD
+167 MSLLGLSLLYAAFGD

-273 IIIFNGVINPYYV
+273 IIIFQGISPYYV

-306 AVLEK
+306 AIFEK

-322 GLLVASLIAA
+322 GLLVASVVAA
-332 ILMFVATWYVFG
+332 ILMFIATWYVFG
-344 PSGLTPSG
+344 PSGVTPGG
-352 SALGAYALY
+352 SALAAYALY
-361 GCMLSGLAAGLLIV
+361 GCMVSGLAAGLLIV
-375 VYTEFYTGSEAK
+375 LYTEYYTGSEAK
-387 PVITIAERS
+387 SVITIAERS

-407 NAVGMISSGLPVITV
+407 TAVGMISSGLPVITV
-422 AVAPLISFWL
+422 AITLLISFGL
-432 GEQFSG
+432 GEQFAS
-438 FSGLLPALSNDP
+438 LANISNK
-450 FLGGGYRTTMAAM
+450 FLGGVYGTTMATM

-493 APEVIRERIE
+493 APDEVRERIE
-503 PLDALGN
+503 PLDTLGN

-543 AKILDLTTITA
+543 AGIIDLTSIA
-554 AQATLLGTKLS
+554 RNPQLATDLANKLS
-565 SLGTSLALNHPDVV
+565 TLGSSLALNHPDVV

-608 EEVRRQLREIPG
+608 EEVRRQFREIPG
-620 LRDGTAKPNYAAAV
+620 LREGTAKPDYAAAV
-634 DISTR
+634 DISTK

-650 IPVVAPLVVGI
+650 IPVIAPIVVGI

-696 KKYVEMGHFGG
+696 KKYVEAGHFGG

-748 VPLFLSAIIIL
+748 IPLFLAALILL

>member
-1 MFIIKAEA
+1 M
-9 ARWKFR
+9 
-15 NFQESRNPTLAFDP
+15 AFDP
-29 LILTTSLAVAGV
+29 LLLTTSLAVVGV
-41 LVALFLVLSVRK
+41 IASIILVLSVKK
-53 YPKGNEKMIE
+53 YPTGNEKMVA
-63 IWNAIREGSNAYLK
+63 IWKAIMEGANAYLK
-77 RQFRTITIIA
+77 RQFRTIGIIA
-87 IIISLVI
+87 VIISFII
-94 LAAFSATVNF
+94 LAAFSTTF
-104 TYGGE
+104 TLTYGAE
-109 IALSFLL
+109 IAFSFLL
-116 GVAFSL
+116 GVTFSL
-122 FAAYV
+122 VAAYI
-127 ALYSATNANVR
+127 AMYSATNANVR
-138 STAAAEKSTYEAL
+138 STAAAETSTYLAL
-151 KVATLGGG
+151 RVATLGGG

-167 MSLLGLSILYAAFRD
+167 MSLLGLSLLYAAFGD

-273 IIIFNGVINPYYV
+273 IILFQGISVYYV

-306 AVLEK
+306 AIFEK
-311 KFKNP
+311 RFKNP

-322 GLLVASLIAA
+322 GLLVASVVAA
-332 ILMFVATWYVFG
+332 ILMFIATWYVFG
-344 PSGLTPSG
+344 PSGVTLSG
-352 SALGAYALY
+352 SALAAYALY
-361 GCMLSGLAAGLLIV
+361 GCMVSGLAAGLLIV
-375 VYTEFYTGSEAK
+375 LYTEYYTGSEAK
-387 PVITIAERS
+387 SVITIAERS

-407 NAVGMISSGLPVITV
+407 TAVGMISSGLPVITV
-422 AVAPLISFWL
+422 AITLLISFAL
-432 GEQFSG
+432 GEQFAVQAGIS
-438 FSGLLPALSNDP
+438 DT
-450 FLGGGYRTTMAAM
+450 FLGGVYGTTMATM

-493 APEVIRERIE
+493 APDQVRERIE
-503 PLDALGN
+503 PLDTLGN

-543 AKILDLTTITA
+543 AKITDLTTITS
-554 AQATLLGTKLS
+554 AQAALLGTKLS
-565 SLGTSLALNHPDVV
+565 SLGSALALNHPDVV

-601 VGAYRMV
+601 VGAYHMV
-608 EEVRRQLREIPG
+608 EEVRRQFREIPG
-620 LRDGTAKPNYAAAV
+620 LREGTAKPNYAAAV

-650 IPVVAPLVVGI
+650 IPVVAPIIVGVL
-661 FLGWAAVGALVVGAT
+661 LGWAAVGALVVGAT

-696 KKYVEMGHFGG
+696 KKYVEAGHFGG

-748 VPLFLSAIIIL
+748 IPLFLVALISLA

>member
-1 MFIIKAEA
+1 
-9 ARWKFR
+9 
-15 NFQESRNPTLAFDP
+15 LAFDP
-29 LILTTSLAVAGV
+29 LVLTTSLAVAGV
-41 LVALFLVLSVRK
+41 IAAIFLVLSVRK
-53 YPKGNEKMIE
+53 YPKGNEKMIA
-63 IWNAIREGSNAYLK
+63 IWTAIREGSNAYLR
-77 RQFRTITIIA
+77 RQFRTIAIIA
-87 IIISLVI
+87 IIVSLVI
-94 LAAFSATVNF
+94 VAAFGATVNF
-104 TYGGE
+104 TYGSE

-159 ALGLAVIS
+159 ALGLVVIS
-167 MSLLGLSILYAAFRD
+167 MSLLGLSLLYAVFGD

-306 AVLEK
+306 AVFEK

-322 GLLVASLIAA
+322 GLLVASVIAA

-344 PSGLTPSG
+344 PSGFTPSG
-352 SALGAYALY
+352 SALAAYALY
-361 GCMLSGLAAGLLIV
+361 GCMVSGLAAGLLIV
-375 VYTEFYTGSEAK
+375 VYTEFYTGSNAK

-422 AVAPLISFWL
+422 AIALLISFGL
-432 GEQFSG
+432 GEQFA
-438 FSGLLPALSNDP
+438 GLIPALAGNA
-450 FLGGGYRTTMAAM
+450 FLGGVYGTTMATM

-543 AKILDLTTITA
+543 AKIIDLTTITS

-565 SLGTSLALNHPDVV
+565 SLGASLALNHPDVV

-620 LRDGTAKPNYAAAV
+620 LREGTAKPNYAAAV

-650 IPVVAPLVVGI
+650 IPVVAPIVVGV

-676 LSAIP
+676 ISAIP

-748 VPLFLSAIIIL
+748 IPLFLAAIIIL

>member
-1 MFIIKAEA
+1 MEISYLQD
-9 ARWKFR
+9 R
-15 NFQESRNPTLAFDP
+15 RNPSMAFDP
-29 LILTTSLAVAGV
+29 LILTTRLALAGV
-41 LVALFLVLSVRK
+41 LAAIFLVLSVRK
-53 YPKGNEKMIE
+53 YPKGNEKMIA
-63 IWNAIREGSNAYLK
+63 IWTAIREGSNAYLK
-77 RQFRTITIIA
+77 RQFRTIAIIA

-94 LAAFSATVNF
+94 LAAFGATVNL

-159 ALGLAVIS
+159 ALGLVVIS
-167 MSLLGLSILYAAFRD
+167 MSLLGLSLLYALFRD

-273 IIIFNGVINPYYV
+273 IILFQGISVYYV

-306 AVLEK
+306 AIFEK

-316 IKPTRD
+316 IKPSRD
-322 GLLVASLIAA
+322 GLLVASVVAA

-352 SALGAYALY
+352 SALAAYALY
-361 GCMLSGLAAGLLIV
+361 GCMVSGLAAGLLIV
-375 VYTEFYTGSEAK
+375 LYTEYYTGSEAK
-387 PVITIAERS
+387 SVITIAERS

-407 NAVGMISSGLPVITV
+407 TAVGMISSGLPVITV
-422 AVAPLISFWL
+422 AITLLISFGL
-432 GEQFSG
+432 GEQFAFQAG
-438 FSGLLPALSNDP
+438 ISNT
-450 FLGGGYRTTMAAM
+450 FLGGVYGTTMATM

-493 APEVIRERIE
+493 AQVEVRERIE
-503 PLDALGN
+503 PLDTLGN

-543 AKILDLTTITA
+543 AGIINL
-554 AQATLLGTKLS
+554 
-565 SLGTSLALNHPDVV
+565 TSLASNPGLAVTLGTQLSGLGTFLALNRPDVI
-579 IGALIGAM
+579 IGALIGGM

-601 VGAYRMV
+601 IGAYRMV

-620 LRDGTAKPNYAAAV
+620 LREGTAKPNYAAAV

-650 IPVVAPLVVGI
+650 IPVVAPLVVGV

-676 LSAIP
+676 ISAIP

-748 VPLFLSAIIIL
+748 IPLFLSAIIIFH

>member
-1 MFIIKAEA
+1 M
-9 ARWKFR
+9 
-15 NFQESRNPTLAFDP
+15 AFDP
-29 LILTTSLAVAGV
+29 LLLTTSLAIAGV
-41 LVALFLVLSVRK
+41 AVAIYLVYSIKR
-53 YPKGNEKMIE
+53 YPTGNEKMVS
-63 IWNAIREGSNAYLK
+63 IWKAIREGANAYLK
-77 RQFRTITIIA
+77 RQFRTIAIIA
-87 IIISLVI
+87 IIIAVVI
-94 LAAFSATVNF
+94 IAAFGATVNL

-109 IALSFLL
+109 IAFSFLL

-122 FAAYV
+122 FAAYI
-127 ALYSATNANVR
+127 AMYSATNSNVR

-159 ALGLAVIS
+159 ALGLIVIS
-167 MSLLGLSILYAAFRD
+167 MSLLGLSILYAAFGD

-273 IIIFNGVINPYYV
+273 IILFQGISGNNVYYV

-297 IATFVGLAV
+297 VATFVGLAV
-306 AVLEK
+306 AVYEK

-322 GLLVASLIAA
+322 GLLVASLVAA
-332 ILMFVATWYVFG
+332 ILLFIATWYVFG
-344 PSGLTPSG
+344 PSGLTTIAGVTSANR
-352 SALGAYALY
+352 ALGAYALY
-361 GCMLSGLAAGLLIV
+361 GCMIAGLVSGLLIV
-375 VYTEFYTGSEAK
+375 LYTEFYTGSEARWAA
-387 PVITIAERS
+387 TLAESS
-396 KSGPALTIMSG
+396 KSGPALTVTS
-407 NAVGMISSGLPVITV
+407 
-422 AVAPLISFWL
+422 
-432 GEQFSG
+432 
-438 FSGLLPALSNDP
+438 
-450 FLGGGYRTTMAAM
+450 
-463 GMLSTA
+463 MLSTA

-493 APEVIRERIE
+493 APPEIRDRIE

-543 AKILDLTTITA
+543 ARLFDLNKITPPDAIALGNSLTG
-554 AQATLLGTKLS
+554 LGA
-565 SLGTSLALNHPDVV
+565 SLALNHPDVI
-579 IGALIGAM
+579 IGALIGGM
-587 LPFVFSGTAINAVS
+587 LPFLFSGTAINAVA

-608 EEVRRQLREIPG
+608 EEVRKQLREIPG
-620 LRDGTAKPNYAAAV
+620 LREGTARPDYARAV

-644 MVVPGA
+644 MVAPGA
-650 IPVVAPLVVGI
+650 IPVVAPIIVGV

-696 KKYVEMGHFGG
+696 KKYIEVGHLGG

-748 VPLFLSAIIIL
+748 IPLFLTAIVVFR

>member
-1 MFIIKAEA
+1 
-9 ARWKFR
+9 
-15 NFQESRNPTLAFDP
+15 LAFDP

-41 LVALFLVLSVRK
+41 VAAIFLVLSVRK
-53 YPKGNEKMIE
+53 YPKGNEKMIV
-63 IWNAIREGSNAYLK
+63 IWTAIREGSNAYLK
-77 RQFRTITIIA
+77 RQFRTIAIIA

-94 LAAFSATVNF
+94 VAAFGATVNF
-104 TYGGE
+104 TYGSE

-122 FAAYV
+122 FAAYI

-159 ALGLAVIS
+159 ALGLVVIS
-167 MSLLGLSILYAAFRD
+167 MSLLGLSLLYAAFGD

-273 IIIFNGVINPYYV
+273 IIIFGGIINPYYV

-322 GLLVASLIAA
+322 GLLVASVIAA

-344 PSGLTPSG
+344 PSASG
-352 SALGAYALY
+352 SALAVYALY
-361 GCMLSGLAAGLLIV
+361 GCMVSGLAAGLLIV
-375 VYTEFYTGSEAK
+375 VYTEFYTGSNAK

-396 KSGPALTIMSG
+396 KSGPALTVMSG
-407 NAVGMISSGLPVITV
+407 NAVGLISSGLPVITV
-422 AVAPLISFWL
+422 AIALLISFGL
-432 GEQFSG
+432 GEQFAS
-438 FSGLLPALSNDP
+438 LVPALSGNP
-450 FLGGGYRTTMAAM
+450 FLGGVYGTTMATM

-543 AKILDLTTITA
+543 LKLFDLKSITQT
-554 AQATLLGTKLS
+554 QANLLGSLLNPS
-565 SLGTSLALNHPDVV
+565 SVGSLAASLALNHPDVI

-620 LRDGTAKPNYAAAV
+620 LREGTAKPNYAAAV
-634 DISTR
+634 DISTK

-650 IPVVAPLVVGI
+650 IPVIAPIVVGI

-676 LSAIP
+676 ISAIP

-748 VPLFLSAIIIL
+748 IPLFLSAIIIFH

>member
-1 MFIIKAEA
+1 M
-9 ARWKFR
+9 
-15 NFQESRNPTLAFDP
+15 AFDP

-41 LVALFLVLSVRK
+41 IAAVFLVLSVRR
-53 YPKGNEKMIE
+53 YPKGNEKMIA
-63 IWNAIREGSNAYLK
+63 IWTAIREGSNAYLK
-77 RQFRTITIIA
+77 RQFRTIAVIA

-94 LAAFSATVNF
+94 VVAFGATVNF
-104 TYGGE
+104 TYGSE

-159 ALGLAVIS
+159 ALGLVVIS
-167 MSLLGLSILYAAFRD
+167 MSLLGLSILYAVFGD

-273 IIIFNGVINPYYV
+273 VILFKGVVSATIYYV

-297 IATFVGLAV
+297 VATFVGLAV
-306 AVLEK
+306 AVYEK
-311 KFKNP
+311 KFRNP

-322 GLLVASLIAA
+322 GLLVASVVVAV
-332 ILMFVATWYVFG
+332 LMFIATWYVFG

-352 SALGAYALY
+352 QALAAYALY
-361 GCMLSGLAAGLLIV
+361 GCMLSGLVAGLLIV
-375 VYTEFYTGSEAK
+375 IYTEFYTGSNAK
-387 PVITIAERS
+387 PVLTIAERS
-396 KSGPALTIMSG
+396 KSGPALTVISG
-407 NAVGMISSGLPVITV
+407 TAVGMISTGLPVITV
-422 AVAPLISFWL
+422 AIALLISFFL
-432 GEQFSG
+432 GEQFA
-438 FSGLLPALSNDP
+438 GLIGLNS
-450 FLGGGYRTTMAAM
+450 FLGGVYGTTMAAM

-493 APEVIRERIE
+493 APAVIRERIE

-543 AKILDLTTITA
+543 LKIFDLGSITQ
-554 AQATLLGTKLS
+554 AQAILLGNS
-565 SLGTSLALNHPDVV
+565 VQSLGTLLALNNPDVI
-579 IGALIGAM
+579 IGAFIGAM

-601 VGAYRMV
+601 IGSYRMV

-620 LRDGTAKPNYAAAV
+620 LREGNAKPNYAAAV

-644 MVVPGA
+644 MIVPGA
-650 IPVVAPLVVGI
+650 IPVVAPIVVGV

-676 LSAIP
+676 ISAIP
-681 LAIMMMWGGAAMDNA
+681 LAITMMWGGAAMDNA

-748 VPLFLSAIIIL
+748 IPLFLSAIIIFH

>member
-1 MFIIKAEA
+1 
-9 ARWKFR
+9 
-15 NFQESRNPTLAFDP
+15 LAFDP
-29 LILTTSLAVAGV
+29 LILTTSLAVIGV
-41 LVALFLVLSVRK
+41 IAAIILVLSVKK
-53 YPKGNEKMIE
+53 YPTGNEKMIA
-63 IWNAIREGSNAYLK
+63 IWKAIMEGSNAYLK
-77 RQFRTITIIA
+77 RQFRTIGIIAVIIA
-87 IIISLVI
+87 IVI
-94 LAAFSATVNF
+94 VAAFGGIFSL
-104 TYGGE
+104 TYGAE
-109 IALSFLL
+109 IAFSFLL
-116 GVAFSL
+116 GVTFSL
-122 FAAYV
+122 VAAYI
-127 ALYSATNANVR
+127 AMYSATNANVR
-138 STAAAEKSTYEAL
+138 STAAAEKSTYLAL
-151 KVATLGGG
+151 RVATLGGG

-167 MSLLGLSILYAAFRD
+167 MSLLGLSLLYAAFGD

-273 IIIFNGVINPYYV
+273 IILFQGISPYYV

-306 AVLEK
+306 AIFEK

-322 GLLVASLIAA
+322 GLLVASVVAA
-332 ILMFVATWYVFG
+332 VLMFIATWYVFG

-352 SALGAYALY
+352 SALAAYSLY
-361 GCMLSGLAAGLLIV
+361 GCMVSGLAAGLLIV
-375 VYTEFYTGSEAK
+375 LYTEYYTGSEAK
-387 PVITIAERS
+387 SVITIAERS

-407 NAVGMISSGLPVITV
+407 TAVGMISSGLPVITV
-422 AVAPLISFWL
+422 AITLLISFGL
-432 GEQFSG
+432 GEQFAVQAGIS
-438 FSGLLPALSNDP
+438 DT
-450 FLGGGYRTTMAAM
+450 FLGGVYGTTMATM

-493 APEVIRERIE
+493 APEEVRERIE
-503 PLDALGN
+503 PLDTLGN

-543 AKILDLTTITA
+543 AKITDLTTITS
-554 AQATLLGTKLS
+554 AQAGLLATKLS
-565 SLGTSLALNHPDVV
+565 SLGSALALNHPDVV

-608 EEVRRQLREIPG
+608 EEVRRQFREIPG
-620 LRDGTAKPNYAAAV
+620 LREGTAKPNYAAAV

-650 IPVVAPLVVGI
+650 IPVVAPIVVGV

-696 KKYVEMGHFGG
+696 KKYVEAGHFGG

-748 VPLFLSAIIIL
+748 IPLFLAAIILL